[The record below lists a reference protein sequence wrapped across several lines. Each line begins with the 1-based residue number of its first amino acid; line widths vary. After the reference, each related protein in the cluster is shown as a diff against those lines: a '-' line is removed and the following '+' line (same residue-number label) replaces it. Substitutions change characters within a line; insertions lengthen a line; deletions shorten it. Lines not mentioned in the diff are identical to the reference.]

1 VGQEPVK
8 CKRFDHIKVSHI
20 LETGLNSGHRSAMS
34 LSFDHHP
41 THLRRSVLCLPASN
55 RRAIDKLASLD
66 ADVVILDLE
75 DAVAEEMKQEARDNI
90 RAYLAGDRT
99 PGREVVIRVNETSSS
114 HFAEDIA
121 LVLECEPDAVLLP
134 KVRAQDDVLDL
145 ATQLSESEAP
155 DSIRIWAMIEM
166 PLAILNA
173 GSIAEVGRT
182 HGGRLDCFVIGLN
195 DLRKDTGVP
204 FDPART
210 YLIPWLMQTV
220 LAARAFGLSVIDSV
234 SNEFR
239 ELQGFEAECLQGRA
253 MGFDGKM
260 LIHPAQIDGANRA
273 YAPSAA
279 EIAEAEEIIAAFSAP
294 DAAGRN
300 AIGINGRMVERLHLE
315 QAGRLAARA
324 SMIKERTIK

>member
-1 VGQEPVK
+1 
-8 CKRFDHIKVSHI
+8 
-20 LETGLNSGHRSAMS
+20 MS

-75 DAVAEEMKQEARDNI
+75 DAVAEEMKQEGRDNI
-90 RAYLAGDRT
+90 RAYLAGSRT
-99 PGREVVIRVNETSSS
+99 PGREVVIRVNETSSP
-114 HFAEDIA
+114 HFTEDIA

-145 ATQLSESEAP
+145 ATQLSESDAP
-155 DSIRIWAMIEM
+155 DSVRIWAMIET

-182 HGGRLDCFVIGLN
+182 RGGRLDCFVIGLN

-273 YAPSAA
+273 YAPSEA
-279 EIAEAEEIIAAFSAP
+279 EIAEATVVLRNRIA
-294 DAAGRN
+294 DLAAGKN
-300 AIGINGRMVERLHLE
+300 ALSINGRMMERLHFE
-315 QAGRLAARA
+315 QAGRLTARA
-324 SMIKERTIK
+324 SMIKERARK

>member
-1 VGQEPVK
+1 
-8 CKRFDHIKVSHI
+8 
-20 LETGLNSGHRSAMS
+20 MS

-155 DSIRIWAMIEM
+155 DSIRIWAMIET
-166 PLAILNA
+166 PLAILRCEAIASAARDATTRLSGFVMGTNDLA
-173 GSIAEVGRT
+173 KETRARFTPDRAPMLPWLSIAV
-182 HGGRLDCFVIGLN
+182 
-195 DLRKDTGVP
+195 
-204 FDPART
+204 A
-210 YLIPWLMQTV
+210 
-220 LAARAFGLSVIDSV
+220 AARAYDLDIVDGVYNTLQD
-234 SNEFR
+234 EAGFR
-239 ELQGFEAECLQGRA
+239 AECEQGRDL
-253 MGFDGKM
+253 GFDGKT
-260 LIHPAQIDGANRA
+260 LIHPNQIAVANA
-273 YAPSAA
+273 VFAPAA
-279 EIAEAEEIIAAFSAP
+279 EEVETARAIIAAFDQP
-294 DAAGRN
+294 ENAGKG
-300 AIGINGRMVERLHLE
+300 AISLNGRMVERLHAEMARRTVAL
-315 QAGRLAARA
+315 ADAIAARG
-324 SMIKERTIK
+324 

>member
-1 VGQEPVK
+1 M
-8 CKRFDHIKVSHI
+8 
-20 LETGLNSGHRSAMS
+20 T

-41 THLRRSVLCLPASN
+41 ARLRRSVLCLPASN

-90 RAYLAGDRT
+90 RGYFAAGRT
-99 PGREVVIRVNETSSS
+99 SGREVVIRVNEASSV

-134 KVRAQDDVLDL
+134 KVRTQDDVLDL
-145 ATQLSESEAP
+145 ATELSENDAP
-155 DSIRIWAMIEM
+155 DSLRIWAMIET
-166 PLAILNA
+166 PLAILNS
-173 GSIAEVGRT
+173 GSIAEIGRT
-182 HGGRLDCFVIGLN
+182 HGGRLDCFVLGLN

-204 FDPART
+204 FDPGRT
-210 YLIPWLMQTV
+210 YLIPWLMQVV

-239 ELQGFEAECLQGRA
+239 QLQGFEAECQQGRT

-273 YAPSAA
+273 YAPSEA
-279 EIAEAEEIIAAFSAP
+279 EIAEAEEIIAAFSSPEAE
-294 DAAGRN
+294 GKN

-324 SMIKERTIK
+324 SMIKERART